1 MQRIHWKASARTSQ
15 LMVKD
20 YSMPIG
26 SGALVLFDLRV
37 AEDAGMVFLDQAV
50 EYGLAILQGFWI
62 RSIRRGRRGI
72 TAGHR
77 VWNRWRSGSRKI
89 CIC

>member
-50 EYGLAILQGFWI
+50 EYGLAILQGFLDQEYPP
-62 RSIRRGRRGI
+62 RRRGI